1 MVSKIKMEVI
11 LPKGLKTGVR
21 FNPGVVTEGFQGD
34 KGVEWSQESQDIYM
48 NGQKEWSDTRVPFLR
63 GDRYI
68 YRDYGSYRFWS
79 IYQLKI
85 T

>member
-48 NGQKEWSDTRVPFLR
+48 NGQKE
-63 GDRYI
+63 
-68 YRDYGSYRFWS
+68 
-79 IYQLKI
+79 
-85 T
+85 